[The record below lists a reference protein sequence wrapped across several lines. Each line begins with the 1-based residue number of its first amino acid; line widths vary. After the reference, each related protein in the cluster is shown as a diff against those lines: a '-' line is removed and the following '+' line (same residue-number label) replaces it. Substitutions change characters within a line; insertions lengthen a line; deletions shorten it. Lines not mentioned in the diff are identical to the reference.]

1 MAPVE
6 NAAARATK
14 TLRKTRIQAE
24 KEEIILDS
32 ALDLFSAKGFDG
44 TTVDQI
50 ASAANMSKPNLL
62 YYFARKEDVFVALID
77 RLLETWLEPL
87 VELNADGDPIEELR
101 SYLRRKLEMSRTRPR
116 ESRLFANEILQGAP
130 RVRSSL
136 EGPLRA
142 LVSEKAS
149 VIQAWIDAGRLARVD
164 PTHLIFAI
172 WSTTQHYAD
181 FEVQVRA
188 VTRSEDD
195 THFEAALNTL
205 EKLFLDGLR
214 VRPST

>member
-6 NAAARATK
+6 NASARATK
-14 TLRKTRIQAE
+14 TRRKTRIQVE

-44 TTVDQI
+44 VTVDQI
-50 ASAANMSKPNLL
+50 ATAASMSKPNLL
-62 YYFARKEDVFVALID
+62 YYFARKEDIFVALIN

-101 SYLRRKLEMSRTRPR
+101 GYLRRKLEMARTRPR

-130 RVRSSL
+130 RVKRSLS
-136 EGPLRA
+136 GPLRD
-142 LVSEKAS
+142 LVAEKSAI
-149 VIQAWIDAGRLARVD
+149 IQGWINAGRLTKID

-188 VTRSEDD
+188 VTQSTDD
-195 THFEAALNTL
+195 AHFETALRTL
-205 EKLFLDGLR
+205 ETLFLDGLR
-214 VRPST
+214 VRPSS

>member
-44 TTVDQI
+44 VTVDQI
-50 ASAANMSKPNLL
+50 ATAASMSKPNLL

-149 VIQAWIDAGRLARVD
+149 VIQGWIDAGRLARVD

>member
-149 VIQAWIDAGRLARVD
+149 VIQGWIDAGRLARVD

>member
-6 NAAARATK
+6 NASARATK
-14 TLRKTRIQAE
+14 TRRKTRIQVE

-44 TTVDQI
+44 VTVDQI
-50 ASAANMSKPNLL
+50 ATAASMSKPNLL
-62 YYFARKEDVFVALID
+62 YYFARKEDIFVALIN

-101 SYLRRKLEMSRTRPR
+101 GYLRRKLEMARTRPR

-130 RVRSSL
+130 RVKRSLS
-136 EGPLRA
+136 GPLRD
-142 LVSEKAS
+142 LVAEKSAI
-149 VIQAWIDAGRLARVD
+149 IQGWINAGRLTKID

-188 VTRSEDD
+188 VTQSTDD
-195 THFEAALNTL
+195 AHFETALQTL
-205 EKLFLDGLR
+205 ETLFLDGLR
-214 VRPST
+214 VRPSS